1 MLRRRRLIILLIVM
15 VFLVAA
21 AILTASVVY
30 DVKHRRAMAAEL
42 EDWEEVELA
51 DTVLVYTKLVLLQV
65 ECDPGDRECM
75 ASLCPEGMMYSEE
88 DSKCVRLP
96 GEKRFLSD
104 E

>member
-1 MLRRRRLIILLIVM
+1 M
-15 VFLVAA
+15 
-21 AILTASVVY
+21 
-30 DVKHRRAMAAEL
+30 
-42 EDWEEVELA
+42 
-51 DTVLVYTKLVLLQV
+51 YTKLVLLQV

-96 GEKRFLSD
+96 GEKDLYLSMNL